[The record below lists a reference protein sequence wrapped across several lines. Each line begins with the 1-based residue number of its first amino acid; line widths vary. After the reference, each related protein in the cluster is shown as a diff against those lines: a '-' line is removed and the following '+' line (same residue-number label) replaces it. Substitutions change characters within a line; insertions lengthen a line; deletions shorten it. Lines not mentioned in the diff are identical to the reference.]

1 MCVLLP
7 PAGPGL
13 QARPVTCRRARRAAR
28 LGWESYNVTSAVTYW
43 RDAGDAGCGTQDL
56 EVRLTTLEDKGSVPK
71 GALPLQD
78 VHNTLGPRAVVKDR
92 TLKDALTSKHLAPTT
107 PAAVVDFVTDPARPA
122 LRPLLVVY
130 SEEPHNATSA
140 ADAAAIDGQEVED
153 DDDGQ
158 AEAEVFTVDEK
169 SNGGRRVSH
178 SQFPGGRF
186 RRTASQPVGA
196 PLWERSDDLGD
207 LDDLSDLPPVK
218 VTVPRYPQR
227 PSDVTPVSPEST
239 LTFNINNNSSST
251 HTALD
256 DRKLSHQ
263 RRRRK
268 YSSAAAQTRRRKRAL
283 SSAGG
288 RAARGSSGRQRPK
301 RGKQRRRSRRQCRK
315 VPMFVSFAEINWHKW
330 VIAPKG
336 YEVRIHLFDIEWNVR
351 SP

>member
-56 EVRLTTLEDKGSVPK
+56 EVRLTTLEDPGRAQDGGRVPK

-107 PAAVVDFVTDPARPA
+107 PAAVVDFVTDPSRPA

-186 RRTASQPVGA
+186 RRAVSQSLGA
-196 PLWERSDDLGD
+196 PLWERSGDLGE
-207 LDDLSDLPPVK
+207 LDDLSDLSDLSPVK
-218 VTVPRYPQR
+218 VTVP
-227 PSDVTPVSPEST
+227 SDMTPLTSESMLT
-239 LTFNINNNSSST
+239 LNINNNSSST
-251 HTALD
+251 RTALD

-268 YSSAAAQTRRRKRAL
+268 YSSAAAQTRRRKRAT
-283 SSAGG
+283 
-288 RAARGSSGRQRPK
+288 RGSSGRQRPK

-336 YEVRIHLFDIEWNVR
+336 YEVSVHY
-351 SP
+351 